1 MGLVPG
7 TQVGPYEI
15 QAAVGA
21 GGVGQVY
28 RARDVPLSVLMASL
42 SARRSRALDKAI
54 AEMPWTLAGR
64 KRFSSCE
71 LDRALSARGDAKVVY
86 VGLVHDP
93 RHSPPSGEIMVV
105 LDWAEDLK
113 RLAPGE

>member
-28 RARDVPLSVLMASL
+28 RARDAPLSVLMASL
-42 SARRSRALDKAI
+42 SARRSRALDKAH
-54 AEMPWTLAGR
+54 
-64 KRFSSCE
+64 
-71 LDRALSARGDAKVVY
+71 RGDTLDA
-86 VGLVHDP
+86 P
-93 RHSPPSGEIMVV
+93 RTEAF
-105 LDWAEDLK
+105 LEL
-113 RLAPGE
+113 